1 MLSPNQTSTEPPLLS
16 SVPEPPQ
23 TPPPGNDIYTVII
36 RGEEFQLTH
45 AQISFDSPNHF
56 LDCFTSG
63 FLESR
68 ERVLRLDRN
77 PSLFALI
84 VDYLS
89 GYPILPLTPDSIPGG
104 MGVTTAR
111 RYLLADA
118 QYYRLQRLCSQMTMP
133 SLRTPLGWAGLADEM
148 VNLRDVL
155 ASTLPDE
162 VIQQADGSVVSRL
175 SGNPVL
181 IYAQDVSFRIV
192 VRRLTTDSAP
202 NREPSLS
209 LELSVPS
216 GLAESKSS
224 QLHADGGDPI
234 VSMTDFERN
243 GVLHIDGSPHK
254 LSDVFD
260 WCKSPEKSSMTR
272 NLDASLRGTG
282 VYSLTDSSEEISW
295 VDGRYRCLSKVNNRE
310 VTYSYWADMALCTF
324 RPARENQ
331 VRKNMLVRAKVRS
344 LHRVLDDLDPG
355 LADTL

>member
-1 MLSPNQTSTEPPLLS
+1 MPSPNQTSTELPLFTSGPRLL
-16 SVPEPPQ
+16 Q
-23 TPPPGNDIYTVII
+23 TPPPENDIYTVIV

-45 AQISFDSPNHF
+45 GQISFDSPNHF

-68 ERVLRLDRN
+68 ERILRLDRN

-118 QYYRLQRLCSQMTMP
+118 QYYRLQRLCNQLTMP
-133 SLRTPLGWAGLADEM
+133 SLRIPLGWAGLADEM
-148 VNLRDVL
+148 VSLRDVL
-155 ASTLPDE
+155 ASTLPDG
-162 VIQQADGSVVSRL
+162 VIQREDGSVISTRT
-175 SGNPVL
+175 GNPVL

-192 VRRLTTDSAP
+192 VRRVTTDSAP
-202 NREPSLS
+202 DREPSLS
-209 LELSVPS
+209 LELSVPL

-224 QLHADGGDPI
+224 QFHADDGSPSA
-234 VSMTDFERN
+234 SMTDFERN
-243 GVLHIDGSPHK
+243 GVLHIDGSPHN

-282 VYSLTDSSEEISW
+282 VHSQTDSLEDISW
-295 VDGRYRCLSKVNNRE
+295 VNGRYRSYLKVNNRT
-310 VTYSYWADMALCTF
+310 VTYGYWADMALCTF
-324 RPARENQ
+324 SPARENQ
-331 VRKNMLVRAKVRS
+331 ERKNVLVRAKVRS
-344 LHRVLDDLDPG
+344 LHRVLDELDPG